1 MNQPARR
8 RTDADAT
15 SANQSNVTHIFCGKL
30 NVVQPATLPPP
41 RNRQKAVDARG
52 LFLPIQSKAA
62 HRHGGVAEGCKYAS
76 AAPESPISSSGA
88 AELSQKRKTRPGGQP
103 DGSSHMGALGVDGRS
118 RRIQPRWGGI
128 TAPTDIVSRQGRST
142 FKRTWDFFEL
152 FCGRFWPENYRAAG
166 RSTSP
171 TADLSDAMAAG
182 GCIGARATGAAC
194 RAGTI
199 SPGRM

>member
-52 LFLPIQSKAA
+52 VFLPIHSQAA

-76 AAPESPISSSGA
+76 AASESPISSSGT
-88 AELSQKRKTRPGGQP
+88 AELSQKTKDPSGGTT
-103 DGSSHMGALGVDGRS
+103 GRVKPYG
-118 RRIQPRWGGI
+118 RAWGGWALAPN
-128 TAPTDIVSRQGRST
+128 TASMGRDNHSH
-142 FKRTWDFFEL
+142 RY
-152 FCGRFWPENYRAAG
+152 CVAAG
-166 RSTSP
+166 SQHVQT
-171 TADLSDAMAAG
+171 DFG
-182 GCIGARATGAAC
+182 FF
-194 RAGTI
+194 
-199 SPGRM
+199 